1 VNGRVRHCHRH
12 ASKAASRQAHQQ
24 IAGDSKTRTE
34 KLRLTAAACVW
45 AVVYIGSASHVS
57 VWSLCGAPAAAAAR
71 PGNITSIEAV
81 Q

>member
-1 VNGRVRHCHRH
+1 
-12 ASKAASRQAHQQ
+12 
-24 IAGDSKTRTE
+24 
-34 KLRLTAAACVW
+34 VW

-57 VWSLCGAPAAAAAR
+57 VWSLCGAPAAAAR